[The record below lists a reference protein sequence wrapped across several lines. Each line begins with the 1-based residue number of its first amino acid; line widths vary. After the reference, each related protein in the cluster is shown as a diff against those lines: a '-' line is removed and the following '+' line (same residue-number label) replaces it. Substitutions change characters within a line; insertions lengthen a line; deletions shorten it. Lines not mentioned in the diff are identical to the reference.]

1 MSNGDLTFLMKQ
13 IQTMMVVSTSMNG
26 KLTMDSWKKSL
37 KLKWEVPI
45 LLLNRCYVNHIS
57 YTIWTETEKLLKMKS
72 FGPENSRPST
82 TPSKPNFQNKSVSV
96 SLKILSYSV
105 SLIVMLMK
113 LLYSFW
119 QINTS

>member
-57 YTIWTETEKLLKMKS
+57 YTIWTEMDKLPKMKL
-72 FGPENSRPST
+72 FGQENSRPST
-82 TPSKPNFQNKSVSV
+82 T
-96 SLKILSYSV
+96 LK
-105 SLIVMLMK
+105 K
-113 LLYSFW
+113 LK
-119 QINTS
+119 